1 MKKHVVEDGYGVYER
16 SKGWKNKNLA
26 FLVEFMSELGLT
38 TTDIAEAIGYA
49 RLSVSRWLRI
59 DDMSLKKVHEI
70 AEAFGYEFI
79 LTYTVPRPS
88 SHHVNLLIDRYA
100 VNGDKSIA
108 ESKMSFLRFAMA
120 QARVTIS
127 EVAKAVEL
135 HRMGVSR
142 WFKIDDVNM
151 HYIYIIAEAFGW
163 EVNMHF
169 KKKDKPAEPE
179 KTEPLVEK

>member
-16 SKGWKNKNLA
+16 VKGWKNKNLA
-26 FLVEFMSELGLT
+26 FLVEFMSELNLNT
-38 TTDIAEAIGYA
+38 NDIANALGFGRSA
-49 RLSVSRWLRI
+49 VTRWLSI
-59 DDMSLKKVHEI
+59 DDMKLSKVHQI

-79 LTYTVPRPS
+79 LTYSVPRPS
-88 SHHVNLLIDRYA
+88 PHHVNLLIDRYA

-127 EVAKAVEL
+127 EVAEAVEL

-142 WFKIDDVNM
+142 WFKMDDVNM
-151 HYIYIIAEAFGW
+151 HYIYTIAEAFGW

-169 KKKDKPAEPE
+169 KKKDRPAEPE
-179 KTEPLVEK
+179 KAESLVEK

>member
-1 MKKHVVEDGYGVYER
+1 MP
-16 SKGWKNKNLA
+16 LCA
-26 FLVEFMSELGLT
+26 FVRKTIPHAINST
-38 TTDIAEAIGYA
+38 TTVRMAVA
-49 RLSVSRWLRI
+49 RLELTPSIPILARI
-59 DDMSLKKVHEI
+59 DVAAAK
-70 AEAFGYEFI
+70 
-79 LTYTVPRPS
+79 
-88 SHHVNLLIDRYA
+88 
-100 VNGDKSIA
+100 IA